1 MGKRPS
7 RACLR
12 NQRRDKHTSC
22 YCLPNERI
30 FCAMA
35 DVKVTCVCGAIYEVI
50 KTVGPSRKRGLI
62 MRLVRQRGASLAS
75 LALFIA
81 MIALEDAPCLQRGHL
96 HVAQRNTG

>member
-50 KTVGPSRKRGLI
+50 KTVGPSRETRPYKCVLCDRELFASDGDNVGQLH
-62 MRLVRQRGASLAS
+62 LVWRPD
-75 LALFIA
+75 
-81 MIALEDAPCLQRGHL
+81 EDRE
-96 HVAQRNTG
+96 

>member
-62 MRLVRQRGASLAS
+62 NASCATGNYSYGMVTMLVNCTWSGVLTRIESSG
-75 LALFIA
+75 
-81 MIALEDAPCLQRGHL
+81 
-96 HVAQRNTG
+96 